1 MKTILIIADQS
12 PEAEHAVAFAL
23 IIAQAVHADVLIADT
38 VLSNRIS
45 SNAPV
50 MAGRDNEPA
59 QEAHCFTSEQLK
71 TMIDP
76 EEAYIPTIREVDIS
90 DYHITDLIAMVN
102 KSEIWL
108 LVEGMP
114 DTLDKADGDLK
125 LNIQSVLNRV
135 RCPLLLIPQSWKL
148 KKPERIVYL
157 ADLRYCRRFVLKF
170 LSALAAPFDAGISI
184 AHLSAKGLTDIVDS
198 YAASIFQN
206 DVLPQAHYEK
216 MTLNNTRERNIH
228 KAVDL
233 MINVMKND
241 LMVLVNHRYHFEE
254 LIGRHIGDVLP
265 ADITIPVLIF
275 PL

>member
-1 MKTILIIADQS
+1 MKTILVIADQS

-23 IIAQAVHADVLIADT
+23 MIAQAVHADVLIADT
-38 VLSNRIS
+38 VMS
-45 SNAPV
+45 SRKSSREPV
-50 MAGRDNEPA
+50 MAGQGSEPA
-59 QEAHCFTSEQLK
+59 EGAQFFTRGQLK
-71 TMIDP
+71 AMIDP
-76 EEAYIPTIREVDIS
+76 EEAFIPVITELDIS
-90 DYHITDLIAMVN
+90 DYHVTDIIAMIN
-102 KSEIWL
+102 KNEIWL

-114 DTLDKADGDLK
+114 DTLYKAVGDLK

-135 RCPLLLIPQSWKL
+135 RCPLLLIPQSWEL

-157 ADLRYCRRFVLKF
+157 ADLRYCRQFVLKF
-170 LSALAAPFDAGISI
+170 LSALATPFDAGISI

-198 YAASIFQN
+198 YAATIFQN
-206 DVLPQAHYEK
+206 DILPQAHYEK
-216 MTLNNTRERNIH
+216 MTLNNIRERNLH
-228 KAVDL
+228 KAVDVI
-233 MINVMKND
+233 INGMHND

>member
-1 MKTILIIADQS
+1 MKKILVIADHS
-12 PEAEHAVAFAL
+12 PEAEHAITFAL
-23 IIAQAVHADVLIADT
+23 MIAQAVHADVVIADT
-38 VLSNRIS
+38 VMSSRIS
-45 SNAPV
+45 SGEPV
-50 MAGRDNEPA
+50 MAGQGSEPA
-59 QEAHCFTSEQLK
+59 QEAQFFTSEQLK

-76 EEAYIPTIREVDIS
+76 EEAYKPVITEVDIS
-90 DYHITDLIAMVN
+90 DYHVTDLIAMIN

-114 DTLDKADGDLK
+114 NTLYKSAGDLK

-135 RCPLLLIPQSWKL
+135 RCPLLLIPQNWEL

-157 ADLRYCRRFVLKF
+157 ADLRYCRQFVLKF

-198 YAASIFQN
+198 YAATIFQN
-206 DVLPQAHYEK
+206 DILPHAHYEK
-216 MTLNNTRERNIH
+216 MTLNNTRERNLH
-228 KAVDL
+228 KAVDV
-233 MINVMKND
+233 MINVMQND

-254 LIGRHIGDVLP
+254 LIGRHIGDALP
-265 ADITIPVLIF
+265 PAITIPVLVF